1 MNSPLPGN
9 ASLSRRAFLKAA
21 AAQGSLAILAGPALL
36 EAESATT
43 PSTGLC
49 VTICNHWSYIGIGWQ
64 LGIESCVLSVTDAM
78 ELADRPPHAK
88 TCLNLDARAYEFMA
102 EKFPEVAE
110 RLRRQ
115 LAAGKLELIGGTYG
129 QPMGTTISGE
139 SNIRQMVVG
148 REVIR
153 KALGYEMVTFLEE
166 EEFTHPQVPQLAA
179 LAGYRYASL
188 AQLDTWGRA
197 GCPRHEFNVV
207 DWKGMDG
214 TTIRCMPKNS
224 LFGYSPDL
232 KKLVDSPPFKKLQPL
247 GKPLLFTW
255 EEFGWESPEQPA
267 YLSAPSRYQTL
278 TEQQPV
284 EFVTLKEYLD
294 KHGSGPK
301 EVVTL
306 RMDDW
311 DKSLTWGLGGD
322 QVRIMDRKVEGMLL
336 AAEMFDALASTL
348 GAPSQAHSLGE
359 AWKHLLAAQS
369 HDVGLC
375 EYSRWQGDRMAPA
388 NRLEDFHNF
397 TWGTIGYQH
406 LDAAQQQAQPL
417 LEASLKHIAARAN
430 ANAGPRPTLTLTVFN
445 PLGWSRTDLV
455 TTGRI
460 YPIPGGTQ
468 QLCVRNR
475 ERQAVP
481 YQVIRETQD
490 ATGNLEVAK
499 MAFAATDLPSA
510 GYDTYYLDFLP
521 QPAPA
526 VETALR
532 LDQSSLVMENEH
544 LRVRLNPA
552 TGGVATLVHKP
563 TGHEML
569 DDADG
574 AFPRLTGR
582 PNPNLSRKPNP
593 PAFFDTAKSKAQI
606 DWLSKGPLQAEL
618 RARHS
623 LPYLEFE
630 TRVSLAA
637 GSPCVEVYVRILCQ
651 VPPHSD
657 AAPANIKEG
666 YWLSLRPAF
675 PITAV
680 LRDFPLGIEE
690 TKNTTFHALT
700 FVDLLGKEGG
710 LLVLHPGTQFFRR
723 DERGVVGNLV
733 MREWES
739 HFTREYGWPIYAEYR
754 YRLMPHALGMTH
766 SDRLRAASAF
776 SRPPLCVVAPAG
788 AGDLPLRK
796 SFLEMTP
803 AGVQL
808 SALRRKPDAGIEL
821 RVVEVEGRRQDATL
835 TLGFPA
841 ADAVETDLLGNK
853 GADAPLKDGAIRIGV
868 APWKI
873 RTFALR

>member
-1 MNSPLPGN
+1 MNSPLPGK
-9 ASLSRRAFLKAA
+9 ACVSRRAFLKAA
-21 AAQGSLAILAGPALL
+21 AVQGSLVVLAGPALL
-36 EAESATT
+36 RAASETT

-110 RLRRQ
+110 RLRGQ

-232 KKLVDSPPFKKLQPL
+232 KKLVDSAPFKKLQAL

-267 YLSAPSRYQTL
+267 YLSAPARYQAL

-294 KHGSGPK
+294 KHGAGPQ
-301 EVVTL
+301 EVVSL

-336 AAEMFDALASTL
+336 AAEMFDAVASTL
-348 GAPSQAHSLGE
+348 GAPSQARSLDE
-359 AWKHLLAAQS
+359 VWKHLLAAQS

-388 NRLEDFHNF
+388 NRIEDFHNF
-397 TWGTIGYQH
+397 TWGTIGYHH
-406 LDAAQQQAQPL
+406 LDAAQQQAQSL
-417 LEASLKHIAARAN
+417 LDASLKHIAARTS
-430 ANAGPRPTLTLTVFN
+430 ANAGSRLTQALKVFN
-445 PLGWSRTDLV
+445 PLGWPRTDMV
-455 TTGRI
+455 MTGRI
-460 YPIPGGTQ
+460 YPIPGGTR
-468 QLCVRNR
+468 QLSVRNR
-475 ERQAVP
+475 AGQAVP
-481 YQVIRETQD
+481 FQVIRQMQD
-490 ATGNLEVAK
+490 ANGNLEVAE

-521 QPAPA
+521 QSAPA

-532 LDQSSLVMENEH
+532 LDQSSLVIENEH
-544 LRVRLNPA
+544 LRVRLDPA
-552 TGGVATLVHKP
+552 TRGVAALLHKP
-563 TGHEML
+563 TGHDML
-569 DDADG
+569 DGADG
-574 AFPRLTGR
+574 AFPRLSGR

-593 PAFFDTAKSKAQI
+593 PAFFDTAKSKAQL
-606 DWLSKGPLQAEL
+606 DWLAKGPLQAEL

-637 GSPCVEVYVRILCQ
+637 GAPYVEVYVRILCQ

-675 PITAV
+675 PVTEV
-680 LRDFPLGIEE
+680 LRDFPFGIEE
-690 TKNTTFHALT
+690 TRNTTFHALT
-700 FVDLLGKEGG
+700 LVDLLGKEGG

-723 DERGVVGNLV
+723 DEGGAVGNLV

-754 YRLMPHALGMTH
+754 YRLMPHAPGMTH

-776 SRPPLCVVAPAG
+776 SRPPL
-788 AGDLPLRK
+788 
-796 SFLEMTP
+796 
-803 AGVQL
+803 
-808 SALRRKPDAGIEL
+808 
-821 RVVEVEGRRQDATL
+821 
-835 TLGFPA
+835 
-841 ADAVETDLLGNK
+841 
-853 GADAPLKDGAIRIGV
+853 
-868 APWKI
+868 
-873 RTFALR
+873 

>member
-1 MNSPLPGN
+1 MKSSLPG
-9 ASLSRRAFLKAA
+9 ATSVSRRAFLKAGL
-21 AAQGSLAILAGPALL
+21 AQGAVAVLAGPALIR
-36 EAESATT
+36 AARAADGS
-43 PSTGLC
+43 PGLC

-64 LGIESCVLSVTDAM
+64 LGIESCVLSATDAM

-102 EKFPEVAE
+102 EKFPEVAD

-115 LAAGKLELIGGTYG
+115 LAAGKVELIGGTYG

-139 SNIRQMVVG
+139 SNIRQIVVG
-148 REVIR
+148 RELIR

-179 LAGYRYASL
+179 LAGFRYASL

-207 DWKGMDG
+207 VWKGMDG
-214 TTIRCMPKNS
+214 TPIRCVPKNS

-232 KKLVDSPPFKKLQPL
+232 KKLVESPSFKKLQAL

-267 YLSAPSRYQTL
+267 YLSAPARYKAL
-278 TEQQPV
+278 ADQQPV

-294 KHGSGPK
+294 KYGAGP
-301 EVVTL
+301 EETVTL
-306 RMDDW
+306 RMDEW

-322 QVRIMDRKVEGMLL
+322 QVRIMDRKVEGLLL
-336 AAEMFDALASTL
+336 AAEMFDALASPL
-348 GAPSQAHSLGE
+348 GARSQAEPLEE

-388 NRLEDFHNF
+388 DRLEDFHNF
-397 TWGTIGYQH
+397 TWGTIGYNH
-406 LDAAQQQAQPL
+406 LDAAQEQARPL
-417 LEASLKHIAARAN
+417 LDTSLKHIAARINSRAEQRGLQ
-430 ANAGPRPTLTLTVFN
+430 AITVFN
-445 PLGWSRTDLV
+445 PLGWPRTGVV
-455 TTGRI
+455 TPGRI
-460 YPIPGGTQ
+460 YPMPAAARD
-468 QLCVRNR
+468 LVVRNR
-475 ERQAVP
+475 SGQAVP
-481 YQVIRETQD
+481 SQMTKRIKD
-490 ATGNLEVAK
+490 DHGNLVVAEL
-499 MAFAATDLPSA
+499 AFLGTDLPSV
-510 GYDTYYLDFLP
+510 GYETYYLDFVP
-521 QPAPA
+521 QAAPRA
-526 VETALR
+526 VTALQF
-532 LDQSSLVMENEH
+532 DESSLVMENEH
-544 LRVRLNPA
+544 LRVRLDPV
-552 TGGVATLVHKP
+552 TGGVAALVHKP
-563 TGHEML
+563 TGREML
-569 DDADG
+569 DSGDG

-606 DWLSKGPLQAEL
+606 EWRAKGPLRAEL

-623 LPYLEFE
+623 LPYLTFE
-630 TRVSLAA
+630 TWVTLAA
-637 GSPCVEVYVRILCQ
+637 GAPYVEVYVRVLCQ

-666 YWLSLRPAF
+666 YWLSLHPAF
-675 PITAV
+675 PVTAV
-680 LRDFPLGIEE
+680 LRDFPFGVEE
-690 TKNTTFHALT
+690 TKNPTFHALT
-700 FVDLLGKEGG
+700 FVDLLGQDAG

-723 DERGVVGNLV
+723 DERGGVGNLV

-754 YRLMPHALGMTH
+754 YGLMPHGLEMTN
-766 SDRLRAASAF
+766 SGRLRAAAAF
-776 SRPPLCVVAPAG
+776 SQPLLCVVAPIRE
-788 AGDLPLRK
+788 GDLPLQK
-796 SFLEMTP
+796 SFLEVG
-803 AGVQL
+803 GVQL
-808 SALRRKPDAGIEL
+808 SALRRKNDGSVEL
-821 RVVEVEGRRQDATL
+821 RVVEVEGQRRDATL

-841 ADAVETDLLGNK
+841 AAATETNLLGAK
-853 GADAPLKDGAIRIGV
+853 VADVPLKDGAIRTRV
-868 APWKI
+868 EPWKI